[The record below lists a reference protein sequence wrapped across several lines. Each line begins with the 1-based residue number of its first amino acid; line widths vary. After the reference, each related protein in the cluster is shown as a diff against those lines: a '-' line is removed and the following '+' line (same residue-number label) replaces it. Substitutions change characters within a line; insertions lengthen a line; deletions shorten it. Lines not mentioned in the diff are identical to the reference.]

1 MMICKKLFA
10 LIALMAISHQPP
22 VIANAN
28 PTFELNGITAQD
40 NNNFNIVG
48 PDPYF
53 IFSPLNDV
61 EQPNYIV
68 LNFKLEAAKRAN
80 NQIPMELFFK
90 SPVNTKDHFDPFY
103 KLKFNIDPLT
113 IKDKG
118 QRFALAIPKTLA
130 FTSGDK
136 MRLDLDDCQG
146 CRIEMLDY
154 PKLVSTPST
163 GTVIVE
169 PYRMLDGLIAIDTTG
184 RKLATLN
191 WRLKDMNHS
200 NNIHVVSGGD
210 PYIISPTLDSETANL
225 SGVYVELVAI
235 SNQQQRSN
243 FQLFYATEFHG
254 FIERASTFVSVKP
267 SDYGAVKFVVPLDFL
282 NSGIPKNKSIQRL
295 RLDFPQ
301 DQLGSKWRIEEITLI
316 HKEQMADFQELIPH
330 RRLENKF
337 QRPSKLGFIGQ
348 IITKITSDLGF
359 TLGYLLLLLL
369 TGFGFWRA
377 FRR

>member
-1 MMICKKLFA
+1 MICKKLFA

-28 PTFELNGITAQD
+28 PTFELNGITAED

-68 LNFKLEAAKRAN
+68 LNFKFEAANRAN

-90 SPVNTKDHFDPFY
+90 SPVNTKDHFNPFY

-210 PYIISPTLDSETANL
+210 PYIISPLLDSKTANL

>member
-22 VIANAN
+22 VLANAN
-28 PTFELNGITAQD
+28 PTFELNGITAED

-61 EQPNYIV
+61 EQPNYIG
-68 LNFKLEAAKRAN
+68 LNFKFEAANRAN

-90 SPVNTKDHFDPFY
+90 SPVNTKDHFNPFY

-130 FTSGDK
+130 FTGGDK

-210 PYIISPTLDSETANL
+210 PYIISPLLDSKTANL

>member
-1 MMICKKLFA
+1 MICKKLFA